1 MTTMQGGNRLMVYSA
16 KEFDF
21 SKMSVPERIQLVQD
35 LWDSVHDEVQA
46 IGLTDEQRQEMRRRL
61 KELESAEV
69 QGVHWEELQKSLRA
83 E

>member
-61 KELESAEV
+61 NELDSAEV

>member
-1 MTTMQGGNRLMVYSA
+1 MTTMQGGNRLMIYSA

-61 KELESAEV
+61 NELESAEV
-69 QGVHWEELQKSLRA
+69 QGVHWDELQKSLRA

>member
-1 MTTMQGGNRLMVYSA
+1 MVYSA
-16 KEFDF
+16 REFDF

-61 KELESAEV
+61 NELESAEI
-69 QGVHWEELQKSLRA
+69 QGVHWDELQKSLRA